1 MSTREPL
8 IAHVRKGTSY
18 RSRGQPA
25 GMVVK
30 PVLISMGGGGAC
42 YGLTHQ
48 RCRQTETHQEFSS
61 CPLIEVV
68 GRKPDLN
75 RKLT

>member
-1 MSTREPL
+1 MSTRDPL
-8 IAHVRKGTSY
+8 IAHVRKGSSY

-25 GMVVK
+25 GMVVR
-30 PVLISMGGGGAC
+30 PVLISMGGRGAC
-42 YGLTHQ
+42 NGLTQQ
-48 RCRQTETHQEFSS
+48 RCRQIETHQEFSS
-61 CPLIEVV
+61 YPFIEVV